1 MKKVLK
7 NIMRVI
13 VRNAIFIYCKI
24 VYRVKIEGKKN
35 VPKDG
40 ALIFCGNHRNYLDAP
55 LMVATAGRHVHFMA
69 KEELRKVKF
78 FAFLAFVFDAIFV
91 KRDAKD
97 IGAIK
102 TSLKY
107 LKDGACVALFP
118 EGTRNGAEK
127 GEEIKNGVSYF
138 VLNSDSKV
146 IPVGIKGGLKPF
158 QKTIIKYGE
167 PMNFEEER
175 KNRKDKEVMNKVTE
189 DIMKEIFELAK

>member
-1 MKKVLK
+1 MKKILK

-13 VRNAIFIYCKI
+13 VRSAIFIYCKI
-24 VYRVKIEGKKN
+24 VYRVKIEGKEN
-35 VPKDG
+35 VPKNG

-127 GEEIKNGVSYF
+127 GEDVKNGVSYF
-138 VLNSDSKV
+138 VLNSNSKV
-146 IPVGIKGGLKPF
+146 IPVGIKGGLKAF
-158 QKTIIKYGE
+158 QKTVITYGK
-167 PMNFEEER
+167 PMDFEEER
-175 KNRKDKEVMNKVTE
+175 KNRKDKEVMKKVTE

>member
-1 MKKVLK
+1 MKKILK

-13 VRNAIFIYCKI
+13 VRAAIFIYCKI
-24 VYRVKIEGKKN
+24 VYRVKIIGKEN

-40 ALIFCGNHRNYLDAP
+40 ALIFCGNHRYYLDPP
-55 LMVATAGRHVHFMA
+55 LMVATAGRHVHFIA

-78 FAFLAFVFDAIFV
+78 FAFLGMVFDAIYV

-107 LKDGACVALFP
+107 LKDGACIALFP

-127 GEEIKNGVSYF
+127 GEEAKNGVSYF
-138 VLNSDSKV
+138 VLNSNSKV

-158 QKTIIKYGE
+158 EKTVITYGK
-167 PMNFEEER
+167 PMDFEEER
-175 KNRKDKEVMNKVTE
+175 KNRKDKEVMKKVTE

>member
-1 MKKVLK
+1 MKKILK

-24 VYRVKIEGKKN
+24 VYRVKIEGKEN

-127 GEEIKNGVSYF
+127 GEDVKNGVSYF
-138 VLNSDSKV
+138 VLNSASKV

-158 QKTIIKYGE
+158 EKTVIKYGK
-167 PMNFEEER
+167 PMDFEEER
-175 KNRKDKEVMNKVTE
+175 KNRKDKEVMKKVTE

>member
-1 MKKVLK
+1 MKKILN

-13 VRNAIFIYCKI
+13 VRITIFIYCKI
-24 VYRVKIEGKKN
+24 VYRVKIEGKVN

-69 KEELRKVKF
+69 KEELKKVKF

-127 GEEIKNGVSYF
+127 GEDVKNGVSYF
-138 VLNSDSKV
+138 VLNSNSKV
-146 IPVGIKGGLKPF
+146 IPVGIKGGLKAF
-158 QKTIIKYGE
+158 QKTVITYGK
-167 PMNFEEER
+167 PMDFEEER
-175 KNRKDKEVMNKVTE
+175 KNRKDKEVMKKVTE

>member
-1 MKKVLK
+1 MKKILK

-13 VRNAIFIYCKI
+13 VRGAIFIYCKI
-24 VYRVKIEGKKN
+24 VYRVKIEGKEN

-69 KEELRKVKF
+69 KEELKKVKF

-127 GEEIKNGVSYF
+127 GEDVKNGVSYF
-138 VLNSDSKV
+138 VLNSNSKV
-146 IPVGIKGGLKPF
+146 IPVGIKGGLKAF
-158 QKTIIKYGE
+158 QKTVITYGK
-167 PMNFEEER
+167 PMDFEEER
-175 KNRKDKEVMNKVTE
+175 KNRKDKEVMKKVTE

>member
-1 MKKVLK
+1 MKKILK

-13 VRNAIFIYCKI
+13 VRSAIFIYCKI
-24 VYRVKIEGKKN
+24 VYRVKIEGKEN

-127 GEEIKNGVSYF
+127 GEDVKNGVSYF

-146 IPVGIKGGLKPF
+146 IPVGIKGGLKAF
-158 QKTIIKYGE
+158 QKTVITYGK
-167 PMNFEEER
+167 PMDFEEER
-175 KNRKDKEVMNKVTE
+175 KNRKDKEVIKKVTE

>member
-1 MKKVLK
+1 MKKILK
-7 NIMRVI
+7 NIMRAI
-13 VRNAIFIYCKI
+13 VRGAIFIYCKI
-24 VYRVKIEGKKN
+24 VYRVKIEGKEN
-35 VPKDG
+35 VPKEG

-107 LKDGACVALFP
+107 LKEGACVALFP
-118 EGTRNGAEK
+118 EGTRNGLDK
-127 GEEIKNGVSYF
+127 GEDVKNGVSYF
-138 VLNSDSKV
+138 VLNSNSKV
-146 IPVGIKGGLKPF
+146 IPVGIKGGLKAF
-158 QKTIIKYGE
+158 QKTVITYGK
-167 PMNFEEER
+167 PMDFEEER
-175 KNRKDKEVMNKVTE
+175 KNRKDKEVMKKVTE

>member
-1 MKKVLK
+1 MKKILK
-7 NIMRVI
+7 NIMRAI
-13 VRNAIFIYCKI
+13 VRSAIFIYCKI
-24 VYRVKIEGKKN
+24 VYRVKIEGKEN

-69 KEELRKVKF
+69 KEELKKVKF

-127 GEEIKNGVSYF
+127 GEDVKNGVSYF
-138 VLNSDSKV
+138 VLNSNSKV
-146 IPVGIKGGLKPF
+146 IPVGIKGGLKAF
-158 QKTIIKYGE
+158 QKTVITYGK
-167 PMNFEEER
+167 PMDFEEER
-175 KNRKDKEVMNKVTE
+175 KNRKDKEVMKKVTE

>member
-1 MKKVLK
+1 MKKLLK
-7 NIMRVI
+7 NIMRII
-13 VRNAIFIYCKI
+13 VRSAIFIYCKI
-24 VYRVKIEGKKN
+24 VYRVKIEGKEN

-69 KEELRKVKF
+69 KEELKKVKF

-127 GEEIKNGVSYF
+127 GEDVKNGVSYF

-146 IPVGIKGGLKPF
+146 IPVGIKGGLKAF
-158 QKTIIKYGE
+158 QKTVITYGK
-167 PMNFEEER
+167 PMDFEEER
-175 KNRKDKEVMNKVTE
+175 KNKKDKEVVKKVTE
-189 DIMKEIFELAK
+189 DIMKEIFRLAK

>member
-1 MKKVLK
+1 MKKILK
-7 NIMRVI
+7 NIMRLI
-13 VRNAIFIYCKI
+13 VRGAIFIYCKI
-24 VYRVKIEGKKN
+24 VYRVKIEGKDN

-69 KEELRKVKF
+69 KEELKKVKF

-127 GEEIKNGVSYF
+127 GEDVKNGVSYF
-138 VLNSDSKV
+138 VLNSNSKV
-146 IPVGIKGGLKPF
+146 IPVGIKGGLKAF
-158 QKTIIKYGE
+158 QKTVITYGK
-167 PMNFEEER
+167 PMDFEEER
-175 KNRKDKEVMNKVTE
+175 KNRKDKEVMKKVTE

>member
-118 EGTRNGAEK
+118 EGTRNGLEK
-127 GEEIKNGVSYF
+127 GEDVKNGVSYF

-146 IPVGIKGGLKPF
+146 IPVGIKGGLKAF
-158 QKTIIKYGE
+158 QKTVITYGK
-167 PMNFEEER
+167 PMDFEEER
-175 KNRKDKEVMNKVTE
+175 KNRKDKEVMKKVTE
-189 DIMKEIFELAK
+189 DIMKEVFELAK

>member
-1 MKKVLK
+1 MKKILK

-13 VRNAIFIYCKI
+13 VRAAIFIYCKI
-24 VYRVKIEGKKN
+24 VYRVKIIGKEN

-40 ALIFCGNHRNYLDAP
+40 ALIFCGNHRNYLDPP
-55 LMVATAGRHVHFMA
+55 LMVATAGRHVHFIA

-78 FAFLAFVFDAIFV
+78 FAFLGMVFDAIYV

-107 LKDGACVALFP
+107 LKDGACIALFP

-127 GEEIKNGVSYF
+127 GEEAKNGVSYF
-138 VLNSDSKV
+138 VLNSNSKV

-158 QKTIIKYGE
+158 EKTVITYGK
-167 PMNFEEER
+167 PMDFEEER
-175 KNRKDKEVMNKVTE
+175 KNRKDKEVMKKVTE